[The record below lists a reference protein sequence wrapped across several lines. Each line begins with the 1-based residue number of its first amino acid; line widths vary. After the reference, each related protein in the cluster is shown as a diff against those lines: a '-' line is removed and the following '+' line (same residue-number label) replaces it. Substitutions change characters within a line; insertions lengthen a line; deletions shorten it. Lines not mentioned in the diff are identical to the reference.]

1 MNKAVECKLEQ
12 RTTKDDKKYWVVVF
26 YYQGVEFDTLF
37 PSKPIK
43 ALLDLKQET
52 K

>member
-1 MNKAVECKLEQ
+1 MNKSVECKLEQ
-12 RTTKDDKKYWVVVF
+12 RKTKDDKTYYVVVF

-37 PSKPIK
+37 PTKPIR
-43 ALLDLKQET
+43 ALLDLKQDS